1 MKGLKEAI
9 EEVISELDEKDTVR
23 EIAIK
28 ASREIRR
35 RAKNAIFGMHRGQDV
50 LEELRALR
58 QEQMALISTLKE
70 YPELSHAGYV
80 SEALQE
86 LTEALV
92 LYSIINDS
100 EIPTPRELKIDASS
114 YVLGLSDVIG
124 ELRRSAVDSMKS
136 GDEEKAS
143 LRLVRMEEVYEAI
156 IGLEYPSAIVNIR
169 QKQDIARALIEK
181 TRGEISLS
189 KRLLAVERKME

>member
-1 MKGLKEAI
+1 MKGLKEAV
-9 EEVISELDEKDTVR
+9 EEVRSELDEKDTVR

-35 RAKNAIFGMHRGQDV
+35 RAKNAIFGIHRGEDV

-58 QEQMALISTLKE
+58 HEQMALISTLRD
-70 YPELSHAGYV
+70 YPELAHAGYV

-92 LYSIINDS
+92 LYSTINGNP
-100 EIPTPRELKIDASS
+100 IPSSRELKIDASS
-114 YVLGLSDVIG
+114 YILGLADTIG
-124 ELRRSAVDSMKS
+124 ELRRAALDSMKA
-136 GDEEKAS
+136 GDEETAA
-143 LRLVRMEEVYEAI
+143 LRLRQMEEIYEEI
-156 IGLEYPSAIVNIR
+156 MGLEYPSAVVNIR
-169 QKQDIARALIEK
+169 QKQDTARVLIEK

-189 KRLLAVERKME
+189 KRLLAVERKLD